1 VSARQQPKQ
10 PKARR
15 QISEF
20 DAPQLRSV
28 PDLLAMIEVIEFI
41 VDRQP
46 DACFVSLVLQIQE
59 DVGDLRGCRV
69 ELCCAILPNAHER

>member
-1 VSARQQPKQ
+1 
-10 PKARR
+10 
-15 QISEF
+15 
-20 DAPQLRSV
+20 
-28 PDLLAMIEVIEFI
+28 MIEVIEFI